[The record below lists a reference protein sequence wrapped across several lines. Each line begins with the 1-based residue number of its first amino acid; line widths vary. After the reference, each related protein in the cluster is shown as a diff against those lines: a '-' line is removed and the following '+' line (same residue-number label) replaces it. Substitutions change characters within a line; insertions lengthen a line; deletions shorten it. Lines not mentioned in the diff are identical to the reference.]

1 MGCVRIVVS
10 DLWRQLDA
18 FFVAVEVHFAQV
30 LQWFKKINE

>member
-18 FFVAVEVHFAQV
+18 FFVAVEVHFV
-30 LQWFKKINE
+30 EILMW